1 VSSETSP
8 ATRPAKTQ
16 QLLVWLG
23 LAIILCGIAAYCYP
37 VYFSALTRS
46 GRAIYTYSLDSFVL
60 LSQVETAFNAPRFHL
75 EFTDYGQ
82 LYFNIAIALTALYSL
97 FAHPT
102 DGAIYFFLQI
112 AALAGGLLT
121 VGAIF
126 LFSRRFFG
134 DLIALF
140 CAATMALAPVFLS
153 WCVEAHPDTWQMF
166 FASLSVFLCV
176 LSYPA
181 RDTSR
186 SGEQLKV
193 RPLLGAAA
201 AAGAAFSTKY
211 IGVLLL
217 PLLFAT
223 ALAAPI
229 PAISE
234 EEAERTKRQLSTA
247 ATILIVPSLF
257 FGMLLNPSRTLRLF
271 PSWHALPPDTLAS
284 FVLLTRGGCFLLAVF
299 SLVMVIACRT
309 GLGVTKYAGIAQRIL
324 LLLAILAAFFLTFG
338 LTSPWAAWRLAFV
351 PSVYTMGAY
360 VNFGHGVK
368 ADVYGLRWLTTL
380 AEPKVIG
387 PAAAALALAGLAAVT
402 WQWKCAHFRLWQAP
416 LAILAAWAVF
426 FAAFLILRVNLA
438 KDYYLFPMIPAT
450 IVLAG
455 AGIAKLREWL
465 ASRLS
470 RDAAQKITAVIMV
483 AILAAQA
490 WTMIPIVKVQAFPQQ
505 MAPAKE
511 AVGKWLL
518 ACVPRDTR
526 IMSAAYA
533 YIPPDFANASL
544 NTDQGS
550 FARLTEYRPSLV
562 ILDASD
568 IVYFEGSLDNSALN
582 LLGDAKDK
590 VQYFNAVAH
599 SPGWLLGPKI
609 GNYRIFMKSQLH
621 DQIAQSQKSCSGS

>member
-1 VSSETSP
+1 MDGRITGTTQRRPARKTGGDTFVNSLATVCPRWLASAVMRSP
-8 ATRPAKTQ
+8 A
-16 QLLVWLG
+16 LLV
-23 LAIILCGIAAYCYP
+23 
-37 VYFSALTRS
+37 S
-46 GRAIYTYSLDSFVL
+46 
-60 LSQVETAFNAPRFHL
+60 
-75 EFTDYGQ
+75 
-82 LYFNIAIALTALYSL
+82 
-97 FAHPT
+97 
-102 DGAIYFFLQI
+102 
-112 AALAGGLLT
+112 
-121 VGAIF
+121 
-126 LFSRRFFG
+126 
-134 DLIALF
+134 ALF

-465 ASRLS
+465 AP
-470 RDAAQKITAVIMV
+470 AARCRTRRGAEHATTRQVGYYLGTK
-483 AILAAQA
+483 AQA
-490 WTMIPIVKVQAFPQQ
+490 SPDRFNGLRQGRRQGPILPQCKGCGERWVAVRPQSAGPSNPSYLVSLKSRTCQARGRTPGRTGWSSFILPWPACRPTRCPLRKPPYGPVRSIPR
-505 MAPAKE
+505 
-511 AVGKWLL
+511 
-518 ACVPRDTR
+518 C
-526 IMSAAYA
+526 
-533 YIPPDFANASL
+533 
-544 NTDQGS
+544 
-550 FARLTEYRPSLV
+550 
-562 ILDASD
+562 
-568 IVYFEGSLDNSALN
+568 
-582 LLGDAKDK
+582 
-590 VQYFNAVAH
+590 
-599 SPGWLLGPKI
+599 
-609 GNYRIFMKSQLH
+609 
-621 DQIAQSQKSCSGS
+621 C